1 MTNYE
6 YLLAKQETG
15 ELNILIQLGL
25 PLHILLW
32 LDIYTFHLE
41 NPCCSQF
48 EVALKFNISKK
59 WVYKCYPY
67 MSQIIRMKSKEAATN

>member
-59 WVYKCYPY
+59 WVYKCYLY